1 MVETKKT
8 GRETFKRILTLTSPY
23 KTRFWLSIGL
33 SVALAIVG
41 PLRPKLVER
50 AVDIDIAQK
59 DFGALKITVL
69 LMLVLLLLETSL
81 RYLFSYLAGWLGA
94 SIIKDLRTSV
104 YNHIVQAKLTYF
116 DTTPIGTSTTRTIN
130 DVEAINDTFSEGILT
145 ILADVLVIV
154 LVVFFMFAGNFH
166 TYQTSL
172 GFTFIYC
179 DFSTWKLALA
189 SLSTL
194 PVLLLITRW
203 FQKGVKNAYQQE
215 RIQIARLNA
224 FLQEHISGMRI
235 IQLFNVQKREY
246 ARFDTINDELKTAN
260 IKGIWYYSLFFP
272 AVEICVA
279 ASIGITVA
287 MASQF
292 VLKNELQLGV
302 IMSFILYINM
312 LFRPLRFIADKVNT
326 IQRGVIAAERV
337 FNLLDKP
344 IAEPHAK
351 ATGQTSIQGNIKFE
365 HVDFSY
371 LPDQPI
377 LRDLSFEIAAGETL
391 AIVGPTGSGK
401 TSTISVLTKMYPIS
415 GGQIKIDNQDI
426 NTLNTDYL
434 RSQMSIV
441 LQDVFLFS
449 GTVLENITLRNPSI
463 KKEDVVNAAKSIG
476 VDALIQKLP
485 GQYDY
490 KVMER
495 GLALSLGQRQ
505 LISFVR
511 ALVYNPKILILDEA
525 TSSIDSETE
534 AMVQKAIEK
543 LIEGR
548 TSIIIAHRLST
559 IRKATKILVLENG
572 VKMEFGSHDTLLAA
586 KAGYAKLWHSQ
597 FAQNKND
604 TVL

>member
-1 MVETKKT
+1 METKKT
-8 GRETFKRILTLTSPY
+8 GKETFKRILTLTSPY
-23 KTRFWLSIGL
+23 KTRFWVSIGL
-33 SVALAIVG
+33 SIALAIVG

-59 DFGALKITVL
+59 DFATLKITVL
-69 LMLVLLLLETSL
+69 LMLILLLIESSL

-94 SIIKDLRTSV
+94 SIIKDLRTAV

-145 ILADVLVIV
+145 ILADVLVVV

-194 PVLLLITRW
+194 PVLLVITRW
-203 FQKGVKNAYQQE
+203 FQNGVKNAFQQE

-246 ARFDTINDELKTAN
+246 ARFDAINSELKTAN
-260 IKGIWYYSLFFP
+260 INGIWYYSLFFP

-292 VLKNELQLGV
+292 ILKNELQLGV

-337 FNLLDKP
+337 FDLLDKP
-344 IAEPHAK
+344 IAEPHSK

-377 LRDLSFEIAAGETL
+377 LKDLSFEIAAGETL

-415 GGQIKIDNQDI
+415 GGHILIDNLDI
-426 NTLNTDYL
+426 NSLNTDFL

-449 GTVLENITLRNPSI
+449 GTVLENITLRNPAI
-463 KKEDVVNAAKSIG
+463 RKEDVISAAKSIG

-485 GQYDY
+485 GQYEY

-543 LIEGR
+543 LVEGR

-572 VKMEFGSHDTLLAA
+572 VKKEFGCHNELLIAQ
-586 KAGYAKLWHSQ
+586 GSYAKLWHSQ
-597 FAQNKND
+597 FAQNKKQES
-604 TVL
+604 L

>member
-1 MVETKKT
+1 METKKT
-8 GRETFKRILTLTSPY
+8 GRETFKRILTLSAPY
-23 KTRFWLSIGL
+23 KPRFWLSIAL
-33 SVALAIVG
+33 SIALAIVG

-50 AVDIDIAQK
+50 AVDVDIAQK
-59 DFGALKITVL
+59 DFATLKITVL
-69 LMLVLLLLETSL
+69 LMLILLLIESSL

-104 YNHIVQAKLTYF
+104 YNHIVEAKLTYF

-166 TYQTSL
+166 TYKTSL
-172 GFTFIYC
+172 GFMFFYC

-194 PVLLLITRW
+194 PVLLIITRW
-203 FQKGVKNAYQQE
+203 FQNGVKNAFQQE

-246 ARFDTINDELKTAN
+246 TRFDAINQELKTAN
-260 IKGIWYYSLFFP
+260 INGIWYYSLFFP

-287 MASQF
+287 MASQYI
-292 VLKNELQLGV
+292 LKNELQLGV

-337 FNLLDKP
+337 FDLLDRP
-344 IAEPHAK
+344 LAEPHAQ
-351 ATGQTSIQGNIKFE
+351 TLGQTSIQGSIKFE
-365 HVDFSY
+365 NVNFSY

-377 LRDLSFEIAAGETL
+377 LKELSFEIAAGDTL

-426 NTLNTDYL
+426 NLLNTAFL

-449 GTVLENITLRNPSI
+449 GTVLENITLRNPDI
-463 KKEDVVNAAKSIG
+463 KKEDVVSAAKSIG
-476 VDALIQKLP
+476 VDALIMKLP
-485 GQYDY
+485 GEYDY

-572 VKMEFGSHDTLLAA
+572 RKKEFGSHEQLLSEN
-586 KAGYAKLWHSQ
+586 GSYAKLWHSQ
-597 FAQNKND
+597 FMQKKKD
-604 TVL
+604 DVK

>member
-8 GRETFKRILTLTSPY
+8 GKETFKRILTLTSPY
-23 KTRFWLSIGL
+23 KRRFWLSIGL
-33 SVALAIVG
+33 SIALAIVG

-50 AVDIDIAQK
+50 AVDIDIAQR

-69 LMLVLLLLETSL
+69 LMLVLLFLETSL

-154 LVVFFMFAGNFH
+154 LVVFFMFAGKFH

-203 FQKGVKNAYQQE
+203 FQKGVKNAFQQE

-246 ARFDTINDELKTAN
+246 ARFDAINEELKTAN

-292 VLKNELQLGV
+292 ILKNELQIGV

-337 FNLLDKP
+337 FDLLDKP
-344 IAEPHAK
+344 IAEPHAN
-351 ATGQTSIQGNIKFE
+351 ATGQTSIQGSIKFE
-365 HVDFSY
+365 HVNFSY

-377 LRDLSFEIAAGETL
+377 LKDLSFEIAAGETL

-415 GGQIKIDNQDI
+415 SGQIKIDNQDI
-426 NTLNTDYL
+426 NTLNTDFL

-449 GTVLENITLRNPSI
+449 GTVLENITLRNPAI

-559 IRKATKILVLENG
+559 IRKATKILVLEKG
-572 VKMEFGSHDTLLAA
+572 VKKEFGSHDTLLAA
-586 KAGYAKLWHSQ
+586 QGSYAKLWHSQ
-597 FAQNKND
+597 FAQNNKQAI
-604 TVL
+604 L